1 MRNTTILFA
10 LFGLVI
16 VGALI
21 FTFYFLPKLDAS
33 NNSLKLEMALPVER
47 LDMRYIEKGITPFC
61 EKKSHG
67 IVIETKE
74 RAQVMAPIDGTVE
87 SVEGDVV
94 YLRSRDNVLIYFSP
108 LTNIN
113 VTVGDYMT
121 VGNILGYVDGNMFE
135 FGVDNSLDNRFE
147 CPFLYLDDK
156 GQEIISNGLKEG
168 IEVKSR
174 ACECSFVS
182 Y

>member
-1 MRNTTILFA
+1 MRNTTILFL

-33 NNSLKLEMALPVER
+33 NNSLNLEMALPVER

-61 EKKSHG
+61 EKKGHG
-67 IVIETKE
+67 LVVETKE
-74 RAQVMAPIDGTVE
+74 RAQVMAPVDGTIE

-94 YLRSRDNVLIYFSP
+94 YLKSLDNVLVYFSP
-108 LTNIN
+108 LTNIK
-113 VTVGDYMT
+113 VSVGDYMT
-121 VGNILGYVDGNMFE
+121 LGKILGYVDGNMFE
-135 FGVDNSLDNRFE
+135 FGVDNSMDSRYE

-156 GQEIISNGLKEG
+156 GKEIISNGLKEG
-168 IEVKSR
+168 IEIKSR
-174 ACECSFVS
+174 ACECSSVS

>member
-10 LFGLVI
+10 LFGVI
-16 VGALI
+16 IAGALL
-21 FTFYFLPKLDAS
+21 FTFYFLPRLDAS
-33 NNSLKLEMALPVER
+33 SNNINLEMALPVER

-61 EKKSHG
+61 ENKSHG

-74 RAQVMAPIDGTVE
+74 RAQIMAPVDGTVE
-87 SVEGDVV
+87 SVEGNVV

-108 LTNIN
+108 LTNIK
-113 VTVGDYMT
+113 VSVGDYMT
-121 VGNILGYVDGNMFE
+121 LGNILGYVDGNMFE
-135 FGVDNSLDNRFE
+135 FGIDNSLDSRYE
-147 CPFLYLDDK
+147 CPFLYLDEK
-156 GQEIISNGLKEG
+156 GKEVISNGLKEG

>member
-10 LFGLVI
+10 LFGVI
-16 VGALI
+16 IAGALL
-21 FTFYFLPKLDAS
+21 FTFYFLPRLDAS
-33 NNSLKLEMALPVER
+33 SNNINLEMALPVER

-74 RAQVMAPIDGTVE
+74 RAQIMAPVDGTVE
-87 SVEGDVV
+87 SVENDVV

-108 LTNIN
+108 LTNIK
-113 VTVGDYMT
+113 VSVGDYMT
-121 VGNILGYVDGNMFE
+121 LGNILGYVDGNMFE
-135 FGVDNSLDNRFE
+135 FGIDNSLDSRYE
-147 CPFLYLDDK
+147 CPFLYLDEK
-156 GQEIISNGLKEG
+156 GKEVISNGLKEG
-168 IEVKSR
+168 VEVKSR
-174 ACECSFVS
+174 VCECSFVS

>member
-1 MRNTTILFA
+1 MRNITILFL
-10 LFGLVI
+10 LFGVVI

-33 NNSLKLEMALPVER
+33 NNNLHLEMALPVER
-47 LDMRYIEKGITPFC
+47 LDLRYIEKGITPFC
-61 EKKSHG
+61 ENKSHG
-67 IVIETKE
+67 IVVETKE
-74 RAQVMAPIDGTVE
+74 RAQVMASVDGTID

-94 YLRSRDNVLIYFSP
+94 YLKSLDNVLIYFSP

-113 VTVGDYMT
+113 VSVGDYVT
-121 VGNILGYVDGNMFE
+121 LGNILGYVDGNMFE
-135 FGVDNSLDNRFE
+135 FGVDNSMDSRYE

-156 GQEIISNGLKEG
+156 GKEIISNGLKEG